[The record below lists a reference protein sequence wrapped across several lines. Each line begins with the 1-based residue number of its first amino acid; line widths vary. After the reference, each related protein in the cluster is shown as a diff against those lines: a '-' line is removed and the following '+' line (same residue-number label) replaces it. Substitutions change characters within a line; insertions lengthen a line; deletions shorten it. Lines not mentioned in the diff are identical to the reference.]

1 MATQESL
8 NQAQLLY
15 VAYYGRPADPQG
27 QQYWAERIDAEG
39 VGHILNAFGTSAEYE
54 NAFGN
59 LSNAQLVNNLYNQL
73 FGRDA
78 EPAGLQFYVG
88 LLSSGEK
95 TLAEIAYEIAGGAQ
109 GDDAVA
115 LQNKLDVADAFTA
128 GLDTTQEIIAYE
140 GNAAAASARDFL
152 AGVDSDTIVTDVDV
166 DGFINFLVTGDDGQ
180 PVTGD
185 TIRLTTGE
193 DVKTGTAGD
202 DIFNARLGTDGAGRE
217 ANTLNSADVLD
228 GAGGTNTLNAQ
239 LTDAGT
245 VGDGG

>member
-27 QQYWAERIDAEG
+27 QQYWAEQIDANG
-39 VGHILNAFGTSAEYE
+39 VGFILNAFGTSAEYE

-59 LSNAQLVNNLYNQL
+59 LSNSQLVNNLYNQL

-128 GLDTTQEIIAYE
+128 GLDTTPEILAYE
-140 GNAAAASARDFL
+140 GDAAASSARDFL
-152 AGVDSDTIVTDVDV
+152 AGVDADTTVADVDV

-180 PVTGD
+180 PEPPVEGQEL
-185 TIRLTTGE
+185 RLTAE
-193 DVKTGTAGD
+193 ADVLTGTSAD
-202 DIFNARLGTDGAGRE
+202 DVFDASFTTIGGRD
-217 ANTLNSADVLD
+217 ANTLNSGDRLD
-228 GAGGTNTLNAQ
+228 GGEGTDTLNAQ
-239 LTDAGT
+239 LMTNA
-245 VGDGG
+245 